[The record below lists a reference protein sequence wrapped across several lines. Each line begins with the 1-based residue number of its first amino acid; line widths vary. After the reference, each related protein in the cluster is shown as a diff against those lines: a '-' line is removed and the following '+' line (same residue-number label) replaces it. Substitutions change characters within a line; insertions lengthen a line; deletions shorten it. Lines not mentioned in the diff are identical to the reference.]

1 MAQDHQ
7 HDHHHHHHDHHHV
20 AKPRVVIGRSLLLM
34 GAGQRIVIA
43 IGLTVLIWLM
53 ILGSMA

>member
-7 HDHHHHHHDHHHV
+7 HDHHHHHHHD

-34 GAGQRIVIA
+34 GAGQRFVIA
-43 IGLTVLIWLM
+43 AGLCALIWLM